1 MSRALARA
9 VSTAAV
15 LALAA
20 FGLTACSDQ
29 DDCDT
34 DALGTVAF
42 SAPQRPGSGHG
53 ARGGSHG
60 SGSKPKSSNHNSHHR
75 GVHIDTDDCDD

>member
-1 MSRALARA
+1 MRHALTRAIT
-9 VSTAAV
+9 VTAV

-42 SAPQRPGSGHG
+42 TAPQRPSGGHAG
-53 ARGGSHG
+53 RGGSRG
-60 SGSKPKSSNHNSHHR
+60 SGSKAKTSKHSAHH
-75 GVHIDTDDCDD
+75 GAHIDTDNCDD

>member
-1 MSRALARA
+1 MTRALKRA
-9 VSTAAV
+9 ASVAAV

-34 DALGTVAF
+34 DALGAAAF
-42 SAPQRPGSGHG
+42 SAPQRPGGGHG
-53 ARGGSHG
+53 ARGGSRS
-60 SGSKPKSSNHNSHHR
+60 SGSKSKTGKHSSH
-75 GVHIDTDDCDD
+75 GVHINTDDCEDD